1 MDGYMS
7 EIRLF
12 GGTFAPQGYMLCQGQ
27 QMSIAEWTAL
37 YALLGTMYGGDG
49 VQSFSLPDLRGRTP
63 MGTGQGP
70 GLSVIVDEGETGG
83 TETITM
89 STSNMPIH
97 NHSASIT
104 ALNASATLKAFT
116 TAGSTDQPIGS
127 YLASTADLYIAPASA
142 DTFMA
147 PQSVSG
153 TLSLSLSATGSNTP
167 FSNRS
172 PFLGINFIICVEG
185 IFPSRN

>member
-12 GGTFAPQGYMLCQGQ
+12 GGTFAPQGYKFCQGQ
-27 QMSIAEWTAL
+27 LLSIAEYTAMF
-37 YALLGTMYGGDG
+37 ALIGTMYGGDG
-49 VQSFSLPDLRGRTP
+49 QTSFALPDLRGRTP

-70 GLSVIVDEGETGG
+70 GLSPMDEGQMGG
-83 TETITM
+83 TESITL
-89 STSNMPIH
+89 STQQMPIH
-97 NHSASIT
+97 NH
-104 ALNASATLKAFT
+104 ALTVTSLTASATLKAFT
-116 TAGSTDQPIGS
+116 TAGGSDQTNGS
-127 YLASTADLYIAPASA
+127 YLASAAELYIAPASA

-147 PQSVSG
+147 QQTANGTVSL
-153 TLSLSLSATGSNTP
+153 TLTATGANAP

>member
-27 QMSIAEWTAL
+27 QLSIAEWSAL
-37 YALLGTMYGGDG
+37 FALLGTIYGGDG
-49 VQSFSLPDLRGRTP
+49 VQSFQLPDLRGRTP

-70 GLSVIVDEGETGG
+70 GLPVMDEGQSGG
-83 TETITM
+83 VESITI
-89 STSNMPIH
+89 STQQMPLH
-97 NHSASIT
+97 NHSVSVT
-104 ALNASATLKAFT
+104 SLSASATLKAFT
-116 TAGSTDQPIGS
+116 TPGTTEENNGS
-127 YLASTADLYIAPASA
+127 YLASAAELYIAPASA

-147 PQSVSG
+147 PQTVSG
-153 TLSLSLSATGSNTP
+153 TVSLSLGATGSGQA